1 MNTVKMTN
9 QEILNHVN
17 NIGGIMDFRLPV
29 KVSYALNKNRKGI
42 LEAHNCFLEE
52 YNKLQ
57 QEYPDGGDELE
68 KKVNEL
74 LSIENE
80 VPVHTVEESHLKEAN
95 HDLSLNVFI
104 ALEFMLEEQKNE
116 Q

>member
-29 KVSYALNKNRKGI
+29 KVSYALNKNRKAI

-52 YNKLQ
+52 YTKLQ
-57 QEYPDGGDELE
+57 QEYPGGGDELE
-68 KKVNEL
+68 NKCKEL
-74 LSIENE
+74 LSIEND
-80 VPVHTVEESHLKEAN
+80 VPVHTVEESLLKETN

-104 ALEFMLEEQKNE
+104 ALEFMLEEQTNE

>member
-1 MNTVKMTN
+1 MNTIKMTN

-17 NIGGIMDFRLPV
+17 NIGSIMDFRLPA
-29 KVSYALNKNRKGI
+29 KVSYALNKNRKAI

-52 YNKLQ
+52 YAKLQ
-57 QEYPDGGDELE
+57 QEYPVGGDEFE
-68 KKVNEL
+68 KEVEEL
-74 LSIENE
+74 LSVENE
-80 VPVHTVEESHLKEAN
+80 VPVHTVNESLLEEAN

-104 ALEFMLEEQKNE
+104 ALEFMLEEQTNE